1 MVRKTTKIT
10 PQVEADADL
19 PVMMKKPEFLDAIVE
34 RTNLK
39 KRDVKPAV
47 EAALAVIAEALK
59 KGEELNLP
67 PMGKIRIVKAKEL
80 DAGAQV
86 LTLKLR
92 TMKSAALASQTV
104 PGAADD

>member
-1 MVRKTTKIT
+1 VVRKATKIT
-10 PQVEADADL
+10 PQVEAGANL
-19 PVMMKKPEFLDAIVE
+19 PVMMKKPEFLDAIVK
-34 RTNLK
+34 RTSLK

-47 EAALAVIAEALK
+47 EAALAVIVEALK
-59 KGEELNLP
+59 KGEELHLP

-92 TMKSAALASQTV
+92 TIKSAALASQRV
-104 PGAADD
+104 PAATDD